1 MDWKTI
7 KLLKKQG
14 YGFANTVGTNAANG
28 ITVKMN
34 NTPQEIFK
42 QPVNGVFTSMVLSF
56 AGSLDCPNITFTL
69 EDDENPAV
77 SLNTNISIMQ
87 NIAGG
92 SEAGTPFVSNYN
104 DVLKYYQLIWSPAS
118 GIDAGVVKLTVTPP
132 NPTLDTAT
140 TCIFNYALF
149 YTELDTVLKNYYPS
163 SLKSDLNTII
173 SLLQGK
179 K

>member
-7 KLLKKQG
+7 KLLKKKG
-14 YGFANTVGTNAANG
+14 YGFANTIGTSAANG

-42 QPVNGVFTSMVLSF
+42 QPVNGVFTSMILSF

-77 SLNTNISIMQ
+77 QINTSIALFQ
-87 NIAGG
+87 NVSGG
-92 SEAGTPFVSNYN
+92 SEAGNPTVARYD
-104 DVLKYYQLIWSPAS
+104 DVLKYYQMIWSPAS
-118 GIDAGVVKLTVTPP
+118 GVDAGVVKFTVTPP

-140 TCIFNYALF
+140 TCLFNYALF
-149 YTELDTVLKNYYPS
+149 YTELDATLKNYYPD

>member
-7 KLLKKQG
+7 KLLKKKG
-14 YGFANTVGTNAANG
+14 YGFANTIGTSAANG

-34 NTPQEIFK
+34 NTPQELLKRPID
-42 QPVNGVFTSMVLSF
+42 GVFTSLVLSF
-56 AGSLDCPNITFTL
+56 AGSLDCPNIQFTL

-77 SLNTNISIMQ
+77 SLNTTMAIMQ
-87 NIAGG
+87 NLSAG
-92 SEAGTPFVSNYN
+92 SQAGNPTVAMYD
-104 DVLKYYQLIWSPAS
+104 DVLKYYQLVWSPATGVDS
-118 GIDAGVVKLTVTPP
+118 GTLKFTVTPP
-132 NPTLDTAT
+132 NPTLDTPT
-140 TCIFNYALF
+140 TCLFNYTIF
-149 YTELDTVLKNYYPS
+149 YTELDTILDNYYPN